1 MEEFNFTPVVN
12 RNSIFNKLP
21 IVYMYIGSSGDIQL
35 HLYEGFSNL
44 GFNETM
50 KVNFMVDY
58 EKRKIFMFTD
68 PSYGQKITKI
78 KENHFS
84 SQLPGEYHPAC

>member
-35 HLYEGFSNL
+35 HLYEDFSNL

-50 KVNFMVDY
+50 KVNFMVDC
-58 EKRKIFMFTD
+58 
-68 PSYGQKITKI
+68 Q
-78 KENHFS
+78 
-84 SQLPGEYHPAC
+84 